1 MLSAL
6 RHSGKDAR
14 TNPHPGLGRAT
25 YTVTQTLHTHI
36 QTQTHR
42 RMYRHVS
49 IPDTHTHTHKH
60 AYMYT
65 HEHTCALGLLT
76 FFPISKLPSQQHGDD
91 IHYSLSTRDFFKAA

>member
-6 RHSGKDAR
+6 RHSGKDVR

-25 YTVTQTLHTHI
+25 YTVIQTLHTHI

-42 RMYRHVS
+42 PMYRHVS
-49 IPDTHTHTHKH
+49 IPDTHTH

-65 HEHTCALGLLT
+65 HEHTHAHGPLT
-76 FFPISKLPSQQHGDD
+76 FSPISKLPSQQHGDD
-91 IHYSLSTRDFFKAA
+91 IHYSLSIRDFSKAA